1 MNPDLANLKAIAMTN
16 AAKIMAQQ
24 EAPQYGAGAAQNAT
38 IAPTLAPAW
47 NADIAVKKSNVQGYN
62 DQAALENQKID
73 LQAQEQRAKAMA
85 DPANYK
91 RVKNNKDGGWN
102 FFDPEGKPI
111 SAYDYAN
118 AIGSTPA
125 EVLKDSENPI
135 DTGYQTDFEDLQ
147 AYFQASM
154 TKDTDKDAKDYW
166 DAVNDEVEKKRGI
179 KLWTMKPA
187 DVIASFK
194 KAYPTVY
201 GTQNKGVKVG
211 SLYMPRPNL
220 SGEDSSETSDW

>member
-1 MNPDLANLKAIAMTN
+1 MNPDLANLKSIAMTN
-16 AAKIMAQQ
+16 AAKLVAQQ
-24 EAPQYGAGAAQNAT
+24 EAPQYGIGAAQNAT

-47 NADIAVKKSNVQGYN
+47 DAGIAVKQNQAQGYN
-62 DQAALENQKID
+62 DEASIENQKIS
-73 LQAQEQRAKAMA
+73 LQAEQERAKAMA

-135 DTGYQTDFEDLQ
+135 DAGYQTDFEDLQ
-147 AYFQASM
+147 AYFQASLN
-154 TKDTDKDAKDYW
+154 KDVDKDSKDYW
-166 DAVNDEVEKKRGI
+166 DAVNDEVFAKQKI

-187 DVIASFK
+187 DVIAAFK
-194 KAYPTVY
+194 SAYPTVY
-201 GTQNKGVKVG
+201 GTKNRGVKTG
-211 SLYMPRPNL
+211 SLFMPRPNPSS
-220 SGEDSSETSDW
+220 SGDTDIGL